1 MLLSDYDWSENGV
14 IATARQIQSEYW
26 SLNYYS
32 LFVQFTSYLITA
44 VWPDCTSPLKAGAEV
59 TVEPDGA
66 FGEVQPAK
74 GSYFAK
80 IGLSSASTVE
90 GEEVLYSVVVY
101 GHHTIL
107 DGTIMSSIS
116 IPRKRLR
123 HRKWHTTATIGV
135 TDEKRHDSITTGHL
149 LHRQFHHWLQHL
161 SREKFWAWV
170 GHSDNATHFKSG
182 AMMNFWSGKMEEF
195 DFLKMCW
202 IEFGCPGHGKGPW
215 DGLGAVLKQQVCLG

>member
-1 MLLSDYDWSENGV
+1 LFNSHLISSRRSGS
-14 IATARQIQSEYW
+14 IAR
-26 SLNYYS
+26 
-32 LFVQFTSYLITA
+32 
-44 VWPDCTSPLKAGAEV
+44 PLKAGAKV

-66 FGEVQPAK
+66 FGELQPAK
-74 GSYFAK
+74 DSYFAK

-90 GEEVLYSVVVY
+90 GEEVSYSIVVY

-107 DGTIMSSIS
+107 DGTIMSS

-123 HRKWHTTATIGV
+123 HRKWHTTATIDV

-161 SREKFWAWV
+161 SRQNFWAWV

-195 DFLKMCW
+195 NFLKMCW

-215 DGLGAVLKQQVCLG
+215 DGLGAVLKQQVCPG